1 MLFHSSLR
9 KELARSFGASFIVLV
24 TVVMTMTLIRTLGQA
39 SRGSFSPSDVM
50 MVMGYTVLTFLPNV
64 MTMALKDEDGEL
76 QGFARVVRDFT
87 ARHERDEKLRRSRAR
102 LKLLPAE
109 TAIAGIVLVHGYS
122 TALFWIMLIGVAIF
136 LAARIWGWPHFIRW
150 QVEKEMAKHPMQA
163 ITGIKLGVQ
172 PQGLVMFQRMNNQE
186 GRGVIGWK
194 DFSEWRE
201 NDKYLYLTFSV
212 KGQQG
217 MQIIPKRMTAQRFPI
232 DTVRKHLTET
242 LGAAK

>member
-1 MLFHSSLR
+1 M
-9 KELARSFGASFIVLV
+9 ADDPY
-24 TVVMTMTLIRTLGQA
+24 TTLGPIPYELSVEEQRDA
-39 SRGSFSPSDVM
+39 QLMLQQGM
-50 MVMGYTVLTFLPNV
+50 LNTKIT
-64 MTMALKDEDGEL
+64 LKTW
-76 QGFARVVRDFT
+76 AIV
-87 ARHERDEKLRRSRAR
+87 AAISIA
-102 LKLLPAE
+102 
-109 TAIAGIVLVHGYS
+109 AIAGIVLLHGYS